1 MKKYYAL
8 FGLKF
13 FAAGL
18 LISTLFMWPSSSQ
31 ALTVSSPRDC
41 DDNAM
46 IRCGAMTT
54 EELAMK
60 YQSSGVGPIYAR
72 FGITGKE
79 VSDMNTTA
87 VAGTVTAG
95 RQNMPGSTQDSS
107 GGITFYQR
115 PPSVSFASNSLP
127 AFVVME
133 NGKFSFAIIA
143 SCGNPVKATPVVQ
156 PAPTPT
162 PAPAPSPI
170 PTPAPQPQPQPQP
183 QPPVTTPPAPTPTP
197 PSITMT
203 NTNTNTNSQSQS
215 QSQAQTGGTGSGTN
229 TPAATAQAST
239 VPAASQSQAQA
250 TTAPAPVAAT
260 TTTPAPATLPNT
272 GPGSAVALSGV
283 SAVFGTLGHF
293 VYRRKKSAI

>member
-1 MKKYYAL
+1 
-8 FGLKF
+8 
-13 FAAGL
+13 
-18 LISTLFMWPSSSQ
+18 MWPSSSQ

-46 IRCGAMTT
+46 IRCGALTT

-87 VAGTVTAG
+87 VAGTVTKAGQVMVDGKVVATGAVTAG

-183 QPPVTTPPAPTPTP
+183 PVTTPPAPTPTP
-197 PSITMT
+197 PSITIT

-215 QSQAQTGGTGSGTN
+215 QSQAQTGGTGGGTT
-229 TPAATAQAST
+229 TPTATAQASA

-250 TTAPAPVAAT
+250 TTTAPAPVAAT
-260 TTTPAPATLPNT
+260 STTPAPATLPNT